1 MSKNNKESENM
12 NECKCDYKACCESNK
27 VYKEDQNIYK
37 SISEMYERDDS
48 NNLLTTKGYG
58 ILCKLKRIGIIVLGV
73 VALLVLFSVKKT
85 VDNIEARVHN
95 ASSVITK

>member
-1 MSKNNKESENM
+1 M